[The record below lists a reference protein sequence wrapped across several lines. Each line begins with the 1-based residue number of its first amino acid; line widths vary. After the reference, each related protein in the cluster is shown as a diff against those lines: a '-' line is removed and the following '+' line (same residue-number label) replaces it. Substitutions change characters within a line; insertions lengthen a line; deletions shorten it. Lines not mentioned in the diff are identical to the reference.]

1 MLKAA
6 IVGLGQIGYKID
18 ADPNRNLIW
27 SHAEAYVKH
36 PKIDLH
42 SVSDFNKSQYN
53 DFKLVYSSVPFF
65 QNYIDMVDNVNFDLI
80 SICTPTPT
88 HLELIKNIISTNPPK
103 AFFIEKPMGSNLE
116 EAIEISE
123 TCKSKGIVLAVNYM
137 RRWDNAYIS
146 VSEMIKKQKFGSLQ
160 TITVYGST
168 ALLTSTSHLI
178 DLIVYFGGK
187 VDWLVGDLQRDYIR
201 ESFGI
206 LDPGGVAFM
215 KFRGGHHGFIKG
227 TSQND
232 KNLMFEIDLLFEKGR
247 VRITEPWLYDDSSN
261 TQIQLFLPLGAD
273 EENSYCR
280 LEDFRVEESYKKN
293 ERMIDALSD
302 ISNCISNKGIPLS
315 GGTNALV
322 VHKIVNS
329 ITMSSSNDNMR
340 VYFDE

>member
-53 DFKLVYSSVPFF
+53 DFKLLYPNVPFF
-65 QNYIDMVDNVNFDLI
+65 QNYMEMVNEIEFDLI

-88 HLELIKNIISTNPPK
+88 HLDLIKNIISIRPPK
-103 AFFIEKPMGSNLE
+103 AFLIEKPMGSNLE
-116 EAIEISE
+116 EAIEISNI
-123 TCKSKGIVLAVNYM
+123 CKDREIVLAVNYM

-178 DLIVYFGGK
+178 DLMIYFGGN
-187 VDWLVGDLQRDYIR
+187 VDWLVGDLQKGYVRK
-201 ESFGI
+201 SFGN
-206 LDPGGVAFM
+206 LDPGGLAFI
-215 KFRGGHHGFIKG
+215 KFKEGHYGFLKG
-227 TSQND
+227 TSKND
-232 KNLMFEIDLLFEKGR
+232 KNIMFEIELLFDNGR
-247 VRITEPWLYDDSSN
+247 IRVSEPWLEDDKSIIKVQVFSPRIIN
-261 TQIQLFLPLGAD
+261 DA
-273 EENSYCR
+273 NSYYR
-280 LEDFRVEESYKKN
+280 LEDYNPTESYEKN
-293 ERMIDALSD
+293 ERMLDSISD
-302 ISNCISNKGIPLS
+302 ILNCIDTANTPYSSSNNSL
-315 GGTNALV
+315 L
-322 VHKIVNS
+322 VHKIVKS
-329 ITMSSSNDNMR
+329 IKYSSDNNNLR
-340 VYFDE
+340 VCLDD